1 LTNESQLSYFSR
13 RAVAGAQPIRFFFM
27 HDPKKL
33 PVTVLSGFLG
43 AGKTTLLNHILN
55 NREGR
60 RVAVIVN
67 DMSEVNIDV
76 SLVRDGGAE
85 LSRTEEKLVEMTN
98 GCICCT
104 LRDDLLQEVS
114 RLATEGRFD
123 YLLIE
128 STGVSEPLPVAQ
140 TFTFADEEGRSLADL
155 TRLDTMVT
163 VVDAAHFLEQYR
175 EAETLQERGE
185 AVGEEDERTV
195 ADLFVDQVEF
205 ANVLL
210 VNKTDLVSPEDRQ
223 ELLGTLKALNP
234 SARIIETERS
244 RVPLEAVLNTGLFDM
259 EKAQS
264 SARWMQ
270 ELNGVHTPETEEYG
284 ITSFVFRARRPFH
297 PQRFWD
303 FMHMEWDDLLRSK
316 GYFWLA
322 SRHDMIG
329 LWSQAG
335 GSAEY
340 RPVGFWWAAAP
351 KSGWP
356 DDEET
361 WKAIMK
367 EWEEPYGD
375 RRQQLV
381 YIGQNLPQ
389 EEMRAALENCL
400 LTDQELALGPDA
412 WAHFPDPFPAWI
424 EADEEE
430 QTLPA

>member
-1 LTNESQLSYFSR
+1 MTNLIEQ
-13 RAVAGAQPIRFFFM
+13 
-27 HDPKKL
+27 PKKLL

-43 AGKTTLLNHILN
+43 AGKTTLLNHVLN

-67 DMSEVNIDV
+67 DMSEVNIDAD
-76 SLVRDGGAE
+76 LVRDGGAQ
-85 LSRTEEKLVEMTN
+85 LSRTEEKLIEMSN

-104 LRDDLLQEVS
+104 LRDDLLKEVS
-114 RLATEGRFD
+114 RLAMEGRFD
-123 YLLIE
+123 YLIIE

-140 TFTFADEEGRSLADL
+140 TFTFTDENGKSLQEL

-163 VVDAAHFLEQYR
+163 VVDAAHFLDQFR
-175 EAETLQERGE
+175 EAQTLKEQGQ
-185 AVGEEDERTV
+185 AIGEEDERTV

-210 VNKTDLVSPEDRQ
+210 VNKLDLVSEDDRQ
-223 ELLGTLKALNP
+223 ELLTALRALNP

-244 RVPLEAVLNTGLFDM
+244 KVSLDDVLDTGLFDM
-259 EKAQS
+259 EKAQT
-264 SARWMQ
+264 SARWIQ
-270 ELNGVHTPETEEYG
+270 ELNGIHVPETEEYG
-284 ITSFVFRARRPFH
+284 ISSFVFRARRPFH
-297 PQRFWD
+297 PKRFWE
-303 FMHMEWDDLLRSK
+303 FIHTEWDGLLRSK

-329 LWSQAG
+329 MWSQAG

-356 DDEET
+356 DDDESLKSIVKD
-361 WKAIMK
+361 WQ
-367 EWEEPYGD
+367 EPYGD

-381 YIGQNLPQ
+381 YIGQELPR
-389 EEMRAALENCL
+389 EEMLEALRKCL
-400 LTDQELALGPDA
+400 LNDRELAMGPEKWSA
-412 WAHFPDPFPAWI
+412 FRDPFPEWAVQTT
-424 EADEEE
+424 EE
-430 QTLPA
+430 PAHAG